1 MFTLVMKSNGCP
13 NCHMVKHWLDAANV
27 KEGTYKI
34 LLADDSTSDWMSFCK
49 QHNVSS
55 VPALVNMDTNEVT
68 FGPGSIIDILSDYKK
83 DE

>member
-27 KEGTYKI
+27 KEGTYQI

-55 VPALVNMDTNEVT
+55 VPALINMDTNEVT

-83 DE
+83 D

>member
-1 MFTLVMKSNGCP
+1 MKSNGCP
-13 NCHMVKHWLDAANV
+13 NCHIVKQWLDAANI
-27 KEGTYKI
+27 KEGTYNI
-34 LLADDSTSDWMSFCK
+34 LLADGGANDWLPFCT
-49 QHNVSS
+49 QHNICS

>member
-1 MFTLVMKSNGCP
+1 MFTLVMKLKGCP
-13 NCHMVKHWLDAANV
+13 VCDMVKHWLNAANV

-34 LLADDSTSDWMSFCK
+34 LLADDGTSDWLGFCK

-83 DE
+83 DK

>member
-13 NCHMVKHWLDAANV
+13 NCHMVKNWLDNV
-27 KEGTYKI
+27 NVSEGTYQI
-34 LLADDSTSDWMSFCK
+34 LLADDNTGDWMSFCR
-49 QHNVSS
+49 QHNVTS

-68 FGPGSIIDILSDYKK
+68 FGSDSIIDILSNYKK